1 MIRRSNVSS
10 HAGLLYYWRVHLGL
24 LLGTAVATTALTG
37 ALLVG
42 DSMRGSLRDLA
53 LERLGQIDYA
63 LVAAH
68 FFRSDL
74 ADALPKNLS
83 ENPPWAALSHGRS
96 FPRKRESSGG
106 LLHTRDSTQS
116 FQSAPMGHAPVIL
129 LNGSAR
135 HATTQALASGVQI
148 QGIDARFSALFFENG
163 PALHDALK
171 PTPGQPFPSLVV
183 SASLQRALDIEL
195 GDAVLLSLERPS
207 PTYRESLFG
216 RRATDDLVTTLR
228 VVLTG
233 VLPDSGAGRF
243 GLRPQQ
249 HLPLNAYLDLQTLQR
264 ALDQQGRVNAL
275 LIAAPNS
282 RHQDL
287 QDALAQHLTP
297 HRPQARTSRCT
308 PTTSNSPAPASS
320 STIQLTPPPWRA
332 PPPYNSKPRPSRL
345 IWPTPLKAM
354 VAKSPIQP
362 SPLLD
367 DPTGLYLA
375 DGQPAPLL
383 AADCPLPRRLDGPR
397 VSRNPR
403 RFNLSDLLRRR
414 PAP

>member
-74 ADALPKNLS
+74 ATALPKNLS

-148 QGIDARFSALFFENG
+148 QGIDARFSALFLENG

-216 RRATDDLVTTLR
+216 RRATDDLVATLR

-243 GLRPQQ
+243 GLRPQH
-249 HLPLNAYLDLQTLQR
+249 HLPLNAYLDLQVLQR

-287 QDALAQHLTP
+287 QDALAQHLTLAD
-297 HRPQARTSRCT
+297 HKLDLALHSDYIELTSTRFVLDDST
-308 PTTSNSPAPASS
+308 HAAALASAAAQ
-320 STIQLTPPPWRA
+320 QL
-332 PPPYNSKPRPSRL
+332 KPRPSRP

-354 VAKSPIQP
+354 TAKSPIQP
-362 SPLLD
+362 SPLSTIPPASTS
-367 DPTGLYLA
+367 PT
-375 DGQPAPLL
+375 DS
-383 AADCPLPRRLDGPR
+383 PRRPLKTTPFTSTLG
-397 VSRNPR
+397 
-403 RFNLSDLLRRR
+403 R
-414 PAP
+414 PES

>member
-1 MIRRSNVSS
+1 MRRS
-10 HAGLLYYWRVHLGL
+10 LIYYWRVHLGL

-63 LVAAH
+63 LLAAH

-74 ADALPKNLS
+74 TTELP
-83 ENPPWAALSHGRS
+83 G
-96 FPRKRESSGG
+96 
-106 LLHTRDSTQS
+106 
-116 FQSAPMGHAPVIL
+116 GHAPVIL

-135 HATTQALASGVQI
+135 HADTQALAAGVQI
-148 QGIDARFSALFFENG
+148 QGIDVRFSALFPEGG
-163 PALHDALK
+163 PALRDALKPSAELRSK

-183 SASLQRALDIEL
+183 SASLQRALGLEL

-243 GLRPQQ
+243 GLRLHQ
-249 HLPLNAYLDLQTLQR
+249 HLPLNAYLDLQVLQR
-264 ALDQQGRVNAL
+264 ALDQQDRVNAL

-282 RHQDL
+282 QDQDL
-287 QDALAQHLTP
+287 QQSLAQHLSLADRKLGLAQYSDYIELTST
-297 HRPQARTSRCT
+297 RFVLDDSIRT
-308 PTTSNSPAPASS
+308 AALASATAQQLKTATF
-320 STIQLTPPPWRA
+320 STYLANAIDGQR
-332 PPPYNSKPRPSRL
+332 S
-345 IWPTPLKAM
+345 
-354 VAKSPIQP
+354 P
-362 SPLLD
+362 SPLLNRYR
-367 DPTGLYLA
+367 PRRSYR
-375 DGQPAPLL
+375 
-383 AADCPLPRRLDGPR
+383 PLPCRRTAR
-397 VSRNPR
+397 ASSR
-403 RFNLSDLLRRR
+403 
-414 PAP
+414 

>member
-1 MIRRSNVSS
+1 MISRSNVSS

-63 LVAAH
+63 LLATH

-74 ADALPKNLS
+74 TTESPKTLS
-83 ENPPWAALSHGRS
+83 ENPPWVALSRGTS

-106 LLHTRDSTQS
+106 DLNTRDDTQS
-116 FQSAPMGHAPVIL
+116 FQSAPMGHAPAIL

-135 HATTQALASGVQI
+135 HAATQALAAGVQI
-148 QGIDARFSALFFENG
+148 QGIDARFAALFPESG
-163 PALHDALK
+163 PALRDALK

-183 SASLQRALDIEL
+183 NAALQRALGLEL

-243 GLRPQQ
+243 GLRPHQ

-264 ALDQQGRVNAL
+264 TLDQQDRVNAL
-275 LIAAPNS
+275 LIAAPTIQ
-282 RHQDL
+282 HQDL
-287 QDALAQHLTP
+287 QRRPRPTP
-297 HRPQARTSRCT
+297 EPCRPQA
-308 PTTSNSPAPASS
+308 
-320 STIQLTPPPWRA
+320 
-332 PPPYNSKPRPSRL
+332 
-345 IWPTPLKAM
+345 
-354 VAKSPIQP
+354 
-362 SPLLD
+362 
-367 DPTGLYLA
+367 
-375 DGQPAPLL
+375 
-383 AADCPLPRRLDGPR
+383 GPR
-397 VSRNPR
+397 AALQLHRTHQHPLRPR
-403 RFNLSDLLRRR
+403 RFDPRRR
-414 PAP
+414 LGQCRRPTTQNRHLLDLSGQRH